1 MGYEIQKPEEKN
13 KKKKKWTFYL
23 EKVVRDV
30 MKIASLIFYK
40 KINRKKILRKTEI
53 KSNNKK

>member
-1 MGYEIQKPEEKN
+1 MKYKSLKIRIKRRNEL
-13 KKKKKWTFYL
+13 FYL

>member
-1 MGYEIQKPEEKN
+1 MNFLFGKSSKRCYENSISNFLQ
-13 KKKKKWTFYL
+13 
-23 EKVVRDV
+23 
-30 MKIASLIFYK
+30 

>member
-1 MGYEIQKPEEKN
+1 
-13 KKKKKWTFYL
+13 
-23 EKVVRDV
+23 